1 VKAGF
6 PPAGVALVAGRFLVF
21 LVLAGLMACSPRTFP
36 DIQVSRLDGAP
47 FQTAELR
54 GRAAWL
60 EFWSPWDPASLQR
73 LQDLPGIVEKTP
85 DLRSRV
91 ALIAVV
97 LAGTS
102 DETRTVPA
110 GPLRPPLH
118 GRARLRSPEREP
130 GHPGGSDHDLG
141 SSRRPVA
148 TGPPGLCGTRTAG
161 ARGCVPDRRGS
172 ASCAPLKEMTPSSPR
187 ER

>member
-1 VKAGF
+1 MKAGF

-102 DETRTVPA
+102 DETRTVLQGLSDLPFTVVLDS
-110 GPLRPPLH
+110 GPLSESLGIQVVPTTIWVHPDGRWQQVHQGYVEPELLAREVASRIDEVLH
-118 GRARLRSPEREP
+118 PALP
-130 GHPGGSDHDLG
+130 
-141 SSRRPVA
+141 
-148 TGPPGLCGTRTAG
+148 
-161 ARGCVPDRRGS
+161 
-172 ASCAPLKEMTPSSPR
+172 
-187 ER
+187 